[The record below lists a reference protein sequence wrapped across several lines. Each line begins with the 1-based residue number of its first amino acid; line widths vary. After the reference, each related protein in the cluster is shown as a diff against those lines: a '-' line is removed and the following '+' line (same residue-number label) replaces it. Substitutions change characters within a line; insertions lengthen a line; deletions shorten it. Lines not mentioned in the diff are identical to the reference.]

1 MFEILVS
8 VIISLSSIPNNT
20 ATISDTIQPTNSKL
34 EKQYIKLNSTTPI
47 ISAEAGL
54 VADLNTDY
62 IFHQKNPI
70 QRLPIASLTKIMT
83 ALIIIEENQLN
94 EIATVPSQATTSGG
108 SSMYLQTKEQ
118 ISVENL
124 LYGLLIQSG
133 NDAAIT
139 LAHHNAETTAKFV
152 DKMNQKAKELNLQNT
167 SFANPMGFDDP
178 ENYSTIQ
185 DLYII
190 AKELYADPKI
200 KKIVTTKSITVT
212 SKNKTISHK
221 LDSTNELL
229 NNYLKISGLKTGST
243 ELAGGC
249 FIGITNEENP
259 KISIVLGS
267 FDRFKDSKIL
277 LDWTK
282 NNFKLN

>member
-1 MFEILVS
+1 
-8 VIISLSSIPNNT
+8 
-20 ATISDTIQPTNSKL
+20 
-34 EKQYIKLNSTTPI
+34 
-47 ISAEAGL
+47 
-54 VADLNTDY
+54 
-62 IFHQKNPI
+62 
-70 QRLPIASLTKIMT
+70 
-83 ALIIIEENQLN
+83 
-94 EIATVPSQATTSGG
+94 
-108 SSMYLQTKEQ
+108 
-118 ISVENL
+118 
-124 LYGLLIQSG
+124 
-133 NDAAIT
+133 
-139 LAHHNAETTAKFV
+139 
-152 DKMNQKAKELNLQNT
+152 MNQKAKELNLQNT